1 MSFFS
6 QKVLLSN
13 TISSN
18 DRSVC
23 YWLLTQTHSTQR
35 RVQNNQL
42 GSKKQI
48 RAPSQASTSLS
59 MPRCHLTC
67 GLHRAPGNSDATS
80 LLGCTC
86 LLAVSLPFGHEDLL
100 FELCPLGNEH
110 TMNSV
115 GELEMGPR
123 CGKGKLCEFWALP

>member
-1 MSFFS
+1 
-6 QKVLLSN
+6 
-13 TISSN
+13 
-18 DRSVC
+18 
-23 YWLLTQTHSTQR
+23 
-35 RVQNNQL
+35 
-42 GSKKQI
+42 
-48 RAPSQASTSLS
+48 

-115 GELEMGPR
+115 GELEMGPQ